1 MNRKQL
7 LTNPVTYFFLSVI
20 LYAGFEALNATIV
33 CQSAQTTITTGLLSF
48 LGFWSLVASVVLTYR
63 LKQETGRRHWLWIA
77 IPALI
82 VVLFLF
88 DAYLGRACFYN

>member
-7 LTNPVTYFFLSVI
+7 LTNPVFYFLLSVAF
-20 LYAGFEALNATIV
+20 YAGFESLNATIV

-48 LGFWSLVASVVLTYR
+48 LGFWSLAASVYCTYL
-63 LKQETGRRHWLWIA
+63 LKKETGRRHWLWIA
-77 IPALI
+77 IPCLIIAL
-82 VVLFLF
+82 FFF